1 MVKSEKYRIFAF
13 IFKNEINMCNFSC
26 KFCNWV
32 QNDKLGCK
40 VHTCTATE
48 SDINYIN
55 EKETKKYCEFL
66 CVEFDDSCDDNN
78 KKKLIRSFLN
88 KQCPDSH
95 FYVDENYG
103 IYCLESE
110 DGKID
115 ISIRIDDESL
125 PEYINFI
132 RVPGYFSI
140 TGRYNEGMHGNLKT
154 LRGCPKYVGLGF
166 NCSFNKLESLEYAP
180 EVVNFKEKDEDLT
193 KWEGQ
198 IVDDDVSFDCGNNL
212 LTSLENC
219 PMVKNGSVICSGNE
233 IKSLRGLQKE
243 INGSLLCYDNNINSF
258 DFLPKVK
265 GFLQLGYNLFQN
277 INEEYIKE
285 ISGCQE
291 LSIKGC
297 DKKINSKRITS
308 EFIKK
313 TTAKF
318 DKLYDF
324 NGTTLLTQNG
334 KIDVKCKKHNL
345 TFEAYPNEFLEDA
358 VVCPICRMEKY
369 GFKTHDRESYA
380 TYPRGQ
386 QDKDIC
392 VHTSCVDK
400 ELVDKIAKFIND
412 NVTPNIYYTYFIGED
427 YIIDVEPGYEYAWQ
441 GLNNPNKGISI
452 SVASKTMPEYIKFG
466 EAIVSRFTITS
477 KKWDFSSEKWVQ
489 GEKVDT
495 FEGCPNRVFGD
506 FICKNENVSS
516 FIGMPNF
523 IGGIF
528 DISNNIL
535 DDEAWDYAKEH
546 IDAEFG
552 DYKISKNKF
561 VKYRKE
567 LY

>member
-1 MVKSEKYRIFAF
+1 
-13 IFKNEINMCNFSC
+13 MCNFSC

-32 QNDKLGCK
+32 QNDKVGRK
-40 VHTCTATE
+40 IHTCIATE
-48 SDINYIN
+48 SDRNYIN

-66 CVEFDDSCDDNN
+66 RVEFDDFCDDSN
-78 KKKLIRSFLN
+78 KKNLIKNFLN

-110 DGKID
+110 GGKID
-115 ISIRIDDESL
+115 ISIRIDGESL

-140 TGRYNEGMHGNLKT
+140 TGGNLKT

-166 NCSFNKLESLEYAP
+166 NCSFNKLETLAYAP
-180 EVVNFKEKDEDLT
+180 EVINFKEKDEDLT

-198 IVDDDVSFDCGNNL
+198 RFDDKVSFNCGQNL

-219 PMVKNGSVICSGNE
+219 PVVKKGSIVCSGNK
-233 IKSLRGLQKE
+233 IKSLKGMQSK
-243 INGSLLCYDNNINSF
+243 INGSLLCSDNELSTF
-258 DFLPKVK
+258 DYLPKIRN
-265 GFLQLGYNLFQN
+265 GFYANSNLFQD
-277 INEEYIKE
+277 INEKEIKE
-285 ISGCQE
+285 NSGCQE
-291 LSIKGC
+291 LSIKWC

-313 TTAKF
+313 TAAKF

-324 NGTTLLTQNG
+324 NNTVLLTPNG
-334 KIDVKCKKHNL
+334 KIDIKCKKHTL
-345 TFEAYPNEFLEDA
+345 IFEAYPNEFLEDT

-369 GFKTHDRESYA
+369 GFKVHNRESYT

-392 VHTSCVDK
+392 VHHLCKDK
-400 ELVDKIAKFIND
+400 ELIGKIAKFIND

-427 YIIDVEPGYEYAWQ
+427 YTFDVEPGYEYAWQ
-441 GLNNPNKGISI
+441 GLNNPNNGISI
-452 SVASKTMPEYIKFG
+452 SVVSKTMPEYIKFG
-466 EAIVSRFTITS
+466 ETIVSRFTITS

-489 GEKVDT
+489 GEKVST

-506 FICKNENVSS
+506 FICKNENISS

-528 DISNNIL
+528 DVSNNIL
-535 DDEAWDYAKEH
+535 DDSAWDYAKEH

-552 DYKISKNKF
+552 DYKISNNKF
-561 VKYRKE
+561 IKYRIE
-567 LY
+567 LC